1 MKQPMQRPSS
11 ALVPIELG
19 LYGALAAALALVVLL
34 GVAPLALAIG
44 LLALLAVE

>member
-1 MKQPMQRPSS
+1 MKPMHRPGG
-11 ALVPIELG
+11 ALAPIELG
-19 LYGALAAALALVVLL
+19 VYGALAAAIALVVLL